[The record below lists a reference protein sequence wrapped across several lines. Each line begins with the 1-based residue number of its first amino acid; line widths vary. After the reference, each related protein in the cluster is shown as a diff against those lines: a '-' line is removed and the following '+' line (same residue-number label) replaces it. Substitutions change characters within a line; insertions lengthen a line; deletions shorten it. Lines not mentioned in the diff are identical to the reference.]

1 MSEQS
6 EHIWKRACGNGPA
19 ASGPG
24 DTALMAVL
32 TFHGL
37 VMNAGVLYA
46 IDCLTA
52 GELEAAKHGYRYFG
66 FGNVAGVIGAGQ
78 AAKAQGLDAAL
89 LDQTLEDAY
98 AAIIDDAVLM
108 QTFEAHH
115 ARQPA
120 DYAAPTAAHK

>member
-6 EHIWKRACGNGPA
+6 ELIWKRACGNGPLA
-19 ASGPG
+19 PGAG

-46 IDCLTA
+46 IDCLSA
-52 GELEAAKHGYRYFG
+52 DELAAARNGYRYFG

-78 AAKAQGLDAAL
+78 AAKAQGLDVAL
-89 LDQTLEDAY
+89 LEQTLEDAY
-98 AAIIDDAVLM
+98 GAIIDDDVVM
-108 QTFEAHH
+108 QAFEADYS
-115 ARQPA
+115 RQPTA
-120 DYAAPTAAHK
+120 YA